1 MPEMREMRTNE
12 LRNER
17 QRERERE
24 RERERQA
31 WCLDRIGVDG

>member
-17 QRERERE
+17 QRESERE
-24 RERERQA
+24 TDRQA